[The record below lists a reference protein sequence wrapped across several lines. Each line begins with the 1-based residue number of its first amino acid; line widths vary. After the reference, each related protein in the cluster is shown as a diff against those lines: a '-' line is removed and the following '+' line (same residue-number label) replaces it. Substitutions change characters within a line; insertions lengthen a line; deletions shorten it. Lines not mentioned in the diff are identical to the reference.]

1 MSELLLGEGLRLL
14 DVVIVVSAMLVAG
27 TSFFTFLWWRVQCHA
42 DSTKKRGRN
51 DHLQVDS
58 TTLTSHVPHVLAHE
72 IEKGLNNIC
81 IKAEETLQALDFEQL
96 NLRDKQNHIV
106 TKCFELIQ
114 HSHNIL
120 GLLDLKRTNFQVE
133 ALLLKDLIQ
142 RIIIDL
148 VPYAKAAG
156 VTIRPELEDVDP
168 IFLNRHFA
176 MQVITNVVHNAI
188 KYSPSGSV
196 VDIKLEL
203 KANYSG
209 YLRTVS
215 IQVKDRG
222 RGLAAKDKQ
231 RVFEFLV
238 RGDGT
243 IERGSGL
250 GLSYARQMAL
260 LHDGDVRLIESE
272 ANHGSTFEVIF
283 PYK

>member
-1 MSELLLGEGLRLL
+1 
-14 DVVIVVSAMLVAG
+14 
-27 TSFFTFLWWRVQCHA
+27 
-42 DSTKKRGRN
+42 
-51 DHLQVDS
+51 
-58 TTLTSHVPHVLAHE
+58 
-72 IEKGLNNIC
+72 
-81 IKAEETLQALDFEQL
+81 
-96 NLRDKQNHIV
+96 
-106 TKCFELIQ
+106 
-114 HSHNIL
+114 
-120 GLLDLKRTNFQVE
+120 VE